1 MSAQR
6 TTKMTM
12 VNRQKL
18 FRIMGKIYQDL
29 LSVSALSLLRSRT
42 SATADLVNSSLA
54 SAERIV
60 MELSLTLT
68 MTPMMPLEV
77 ITRSPDFN
85 VLSIAVCCFAF
96 LDWEK
101 NMKPIMTTINT
112 NMGSMVHGC
121 GAVCVPP
128 A

>member
-12 VNRQKL
+12 VSRQKL
-18 FRIMGKIYQDL
+18 FRIMGKKYQDL

-42 SATADLVNSSLA
+42 SATADFVNSSLA

-68 MTPMMPLEV
+68 MMPMIPLEV

-85 VLSIAVCCFAF
+85 VLSIAACCFAF
-96 LDWEK
+96 LDWEIF
-101 NMKPIMTTINT
+101 MKDTATT
-112 NMGSMVHGC
+112 
-121 GAVCVPP
+121 
-128 A
+128 